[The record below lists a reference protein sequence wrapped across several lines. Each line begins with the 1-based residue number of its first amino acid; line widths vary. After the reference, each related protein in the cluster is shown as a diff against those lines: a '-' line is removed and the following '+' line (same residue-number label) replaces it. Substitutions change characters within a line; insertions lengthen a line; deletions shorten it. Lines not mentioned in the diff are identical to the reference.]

1 MDARIEQH
9 IEGMKAG
16 HHFIKSGVWR
26 DIQAEPGRKYVKI
39 ISILSNG
46 QRSAIEFIDPE
57 SGKIFRANSW
67 RQKGRW
73 ISSI

>member
-1 MDARIEQH
+1 MKSIEQH
-9 IEGMKAG
+9 VTDMKAG
-16 HHFIKSGVWR
+16 HHFIKSGVWQ
-26 DIQAEPGRKYVKI
+26 DIRTEVGRKYVKI

-46 QRSAIEFIDPE
+46 QRSAIEFIDPI

-73 ISSI
+73 ISNL